1 MKLFA
6 TLALA
11 AMTAV
16 PLFAASIRGATSP
29 GWTRPGRSNSLRA
42 RSREGCG

>member
-16 PLFAASIRGATSP
+16 PLFAASIRSALKFSG
-29 GWTRPGRSNSLRA
+29 LR
-42 RSREGCG
+42 